1 MKERWY
7 DCCQPDK
14 WKEISERAKNSIFS
28 CGVPKILPENVYKF
42 QCTKRSHTSVAYMAD
57 GQPSTFGTGRH
68 PGSETSVG
76 LPGEQELYVRRS
88 HIRSQPHYD
97 ELQTLR
103 EVTEQR
109 RHCENGRSICAVAE
123 CRSRHDMMNVQSKPI
138 IWTPYA
144 VAQHT
149 TVARLLK
156 HSFLIF
162 PFE

>member
-1 MKERWY
+1 MPTNLRY
-7 DCCQPDK
+7 CPITSTSFNVQ
-14 WKEISERAKNSIFS
+14 R
-28 CGVPKILPENVYKF
+28 GHTLPWRTWRTANRV
-42 QCTKRSHTSVAYMAD
+42 RS
-57 GQPSTFGTGRH
+57 GQPVTLSAKHLWSYRDSKNCMRH
-68 PGSETSVG
+68 I
-76 LPGEQELYVRRS
+76 
-88 HIRSQPHYD
+88 HMRSQPHYD